1 MDSEIK
7 KKKPS
12 NEGHIVIINGVSDT
26 AKRLEE
32 ELKRRGCR
40 VSLTNGHDAHMPSLT
55 GDAIL
60 KIIREDDA
68 DLLILQQQ
76 KNSVPSVRETDVS
89 RLMLARDRLTGDYSE
104 IVGESLQIFEV
115 LQQIDDIAATHLK
128 VLILGK
134 TGTGK
139 GVVARAL
146 HKNSGRAGEMVSIN
160 CAAIPENLLES
171 ELFGHERG
179 AFTSANKRHIGKF
192 ERAHNGTLF
201 LDEITEMPLPMQPK
215 LLRAIEEG
223 EIERIGGKKP
233 ITVDVRVV
241 AATNR
246 DIAQAVKG
254 GMFREDLY
262 YRLNVASISLP
273 TLYERKEDICVLV
286 SHFLEK
292 YCQSSSSQVLQIS
305 PDTRVLLET
314 YPWPGNVRELEN
326 TIERVSYLI
335 KGGMLLPKHLPKKIQ
350 TYQKQSMNISEEI
363 AILENRQSVS
373 VPVGTTLKA
382 MEETLIRKT
391 LAWFDGNRTKTARAL
406 GIGIRTLQRKLK
418 KYNIF

>member
-1 MDSEIK
+1 MS
-7 KKKPS
+7 
-12 NEGHIVIINGVSDT
+12 
-26 AKRLEE
+26 
-32 ELKRRGCR
+32 
-40 VSLTNGHDAHMPSLT
+40 SLM
-55 GDAIL
+55 
-60 KIIREDDA
+60 
-68 DLLILQQQ
+68 
-76 KNSVPSVRETDVS
+76 
-89 RLMLARDRLTGDYSE
+89 RDKLTGDYSE
-104 IVGESLQIFEV
+104 IVGESSQIFEV
-115 LQQIDDIAATHLK
+115 LQQIDDIAATPLK
-128 VLILGK
+128 VLISGK

-146 HKNSGRAGEMVSIN
+146 HKNSGRSGKIVSIN

-171 ELFGHERG
+171 ELFGYERG
-179 AFTSANKRHIGKF
+179 AFTSANRRHIGRF

-201 LDEITEMPLPMQPK
+201 LDEITEMPLSMQPK

-223 EIERIGGKKP
+223 EIERIGGKKT
-233 ITVDVRVV
+233 ITVDVRIV

-246 DIAQAVKG
+246 GIAQAVKDG
-254 GMFREDLY
+254 RFREDLY

-273 TLYERKEDICVLV
+273 TLYERKEDICVLT

-292 YCQSSSSQVLQIS
+292 YSQFSNPPVLQIS
-305 PDTRVLLET
+305 PDTRTLLET

-335 KGGMLLPKHLPKKIQ
+335 KEGILLPKHLPKKIQ
-350 TYQKQSMNISEEI
+350 KYQKQSIMNISEEI
-363 AILENRQSVS
+363 AIPEDENKQNVS
-373 VPVGTTLKA
+373 VPLGTTLEA

-391 LAWFDGNRTKTARAL
+391 LAWFDGNRTKTAKAL

>member
-1 MDSEIK
+1 MLFFCPAEKGGENIEKMS
-7 KKKPS
+7 
-12 NEGHIVIINGVSDT
+12 
-26 AKRLEE
+26 
-32 ELKRRGCR
+32 
-40 VSLTNGHDAHMPSLT
+40 SLM
-55 GDAIL
+55 
-60 KIIREDDA
+60 
-68 DLLILQQQ
+68 
-76 KNSVPSVRETDVS
+76 
-89 RLMLARDRLTGDYSE
+89 RDELTGDYSE
-104 IVGESLQIFEV
+104 IVGESPQIFEV
-115 LQQIDDIAATHLK
+115 LQQIDDIAATSLK
-128 VLILGK
+128 ILISGE

-305 PDTRVLLET
+305 PDTQTLLET

-335 KGGMLLPKHLPKKIQ
+335 KEGMLLPKHLPKKIQ
-350 TYQKQSMNISEEI
+350 KYQKQSINISEEI
-363 AILENRQSVS
+363 AIPENKQSVS
-373 VPVGTTLKA
+373 IPLGTTLEA
-382 MEETLIRKT
+382 MEEMLIRET
-391 LAWFDGNRTKTARAL
+391 LAWFDGNRTKTAKAL

>member
-1 MDSEIK
+1 MS
-7 KKKPS
+7 
-12 NEGHIVIINGVSDT
+12 
-26 AKRLEE
+26 
-32 ELKRRGCR
+32 
-40 VSLTNGHDAHMPSLT
+40 SLM
-55 GDAIL
+55 
-60 KIIREDDA
+60 
-68 DLLILQQQ
+68 
-76 KNSVPSVRETDVS
+76 
-89 RLMLARDRLTGDYSE
+89 RDELTGDYSE
-104 IVGESLQIFEV
+104 IVGESRQIFEV

-128 VLILGK
+128 VLIFGK

-146 HKNSGRAGEMVSIN
+146 HKSSGRSGEMVSIN

-179 AFTSANKRHIGKF
+179 AFTSANRRHVGRF

-201 LDEITEMPLPMQPK
+201 LDEITEMPLSMQPK

-246 DIAQAVKG
+246 DIARAVKD

-262 YRLNVASISLP
+262 YRLNVAAVSLP
-273 TLYERKEDICVLV
+273 TLYERKEDICVLA

-292 YCQSSSSQVLQIS
+292 HRQFSSLPVLQIS
-305 PDTRVLLET
+305 PDTRTLLET

-335 KGGMLLPKHLPKKIQ
+335 KEGILLPKHLPKKIQ
-350 TYQKQSMNISEEI
+350 KYQKQSIMNISEEI
-363 AILENRQSVS
+363 AISENKQSVS
-373 VPVGTTLKA
+373 IPLGTPLEA
-382 MEETLIRKT
+382 MEEMLIRET
-391 LAWFDGNRTKTARAL
+391 LAWFDGNRTKTAKAL

>member
-1 MDSEIK
+1 MLFFCPAEKGGENIEKMS
-7 KKKPS
+7 
-12 NEGHIVIINGVSDT
+12 
-26 AKRLEE
+26 
-32 ELKRRGCR
+32 
-40 VSLTNGHDAHMPSLT
+40 SLM
-55 GDAIL
+55 
-60 KIIREDDA
+60 
-68 DLLILQQQ
+68 
-76 KNSVPSVRETDVS
+76 
-89 RLMLARDRLTGDYSE
+89 RDELTGDYSE
-104 IVGESLQIFEV
+104 IVGESPQIFEV
-115 LQQIDDIAATHLK
+115 LQQIDDIAATSLK
-128 VLILGK
+128 ILISGE

-305 PDTRVLLET
+305 PDTQTLLET

-326 TIERVSYLI
+326 TIKRVSYLI
-335 KGGMLLPKHLPKKIQ
+335 KEGMLLPKHLPKKIQ
-350 TYQKQSMNISEEI
+350 KYQKQSINISEEI
-363 AILENRQSVS
+363 AIPENKQSVS
-373 VPVGTTLKA
+373 IPLGTTLEA
-382 MEETLIRKT
+382 MEEMLIRET
-391 LAWFDGNRTKTARAL
+391 LAWFDGNRTKTAKAL

>member
-115 LQQIDDIAATHLK
+115 LRQIDDIAATSLK
-128 VLILGK
+128 ILISGE

-146 HKNSGRAGEMVSIN
+146 HKNSGRSGEMVSIN

-335 KGGMLLPKHLPKKIQ
+335 KEGMLLPKHLPKKIQ
-350 TYQKQSMNISEEI
+350 KYQKPK
-363 AILENRQSVS
+363 L
-373 VPVGTTLKA
+373 P
-382 MEETLIRKT
+382 LIK
-391 LAWFDGNRTKTARAL
+391 
-406 GIGIRTLQRKLK
+406 KL
-418 KYNIF
+418 

>member
-1 MDSEIK
+1 MLFFYPAEKGGENIEKMS
-7 KKKPS
+7 
-12 NEGHIVIINGVSDT
+12 
-26 AKRLEE
+26 
-32 ELKRRGCR
+32 
-40 VSLTNGHDAHMPSLT
+40 SLM
-55 GDAIL
+55 
-60 KIIREDDA
+60 
-68 DLLILQQQ
+68 
-76 KNSVPSVRETDVS
+76 
-89 RLMLARDRLTGDYSE
+89 RDELTGDYSE
-104 IVGESLQIFEV
+104 IVGESPQIFEV

-146 HKNSGRAGEMVSIN
+146 HKNSGRSGEMVSIN
-160 CAAIPENLLES
+160 CAAIPENLFES

-179 AFTSANKRHIGKF
+179 AFTSANRRHVGRF

-201 LDEITEMPLPMQPK
+201 LDEITEMPLSMQPK

-233 ITVDVRVV
+233 IMVDVRIV

-246 DIAQAVKG
+246 DIAQAVKN

-262 YRLNVASISLP
+262 YRLNVVSISLP
-273 TLYERKEDICVLV
+273 TLYERKEDICVLA

-292 YCQSSSSQVLQIS
+292 HRQFSSPPVLQIS
-305 PDTRVLLET
+305 PDTRTLLET

-326 TIERVSYLI
+326 TIEKVSYLI
-335 KGGMLLPKHLPKKIQ
+335 KEGMLLPKHLPKKIQ
-350 TYQKQSMNISEEI
+350 KYQKQSIMNISEEI
-363 AILENRQSVS
+363 AISENKQSVS
-373 VPVGTTLKA
+373 IPLGTPLEA
-382 MEETLIRKT
+382 MEEMLIRET
-391 LAWFDGNRTKTARAL
+391 LAWFDGNRTKTAKAL